1 VNRTLRNA
9 LVGGLAGG
17 ALIALPS
24 AALGVATGS
33 GASFPATAY
42 SKWCQDSGL
51 CSYTSK
57 GSTGGIN
64 DLINGVVDFAGSDAP
79 LTPQQ
84 LSDLS
89 GRRGGATPLYF
100 PTLIGAITV
109 PTNIDGVARG
119 INLDGRALADI
130 FQGTITSWN
139 DARIRRSNPGVSFP
153 SASITK
159 CVRSDGSG
167 TSFGFT
173 SYLSKVSS
181 AFRGAIGAGQQP
193 NWPTSG
199 VVKGARNP
207 GVANCIKTNR
217 NSIGYVDISDA
228 RDAGLTAKFSKI
240 GKSETARRNG
250 RRVRVTRYILPSAGS
265 ASKAANLEEF
275 KEDLTISLTASPA
288 KGAYPIT
295 ITTWMIAYSNYG
307 SAGKSSSSRE
317 DVKRVLNYAY
327 SSAAQDGLRDLRFA
341 RLPQGLITV
350 ARAQINRIR

>member
-9 LVGGLAGG
+9 LIGMTAGG
-17 ALIALPS
+17 AVIALP
-24 AALGVATGS
+24 AVALGAATGS

-64 DLINGVVDFAGSDAP
+64 DFINGVVDFGATDAP

-84 LSDLS
+84 QSDLRS
-89 GRRGGATPLYF
+89 KRGNATALYF

-109 PTNIDGVARG
+109 PTNIDGVSRG
-119 INLDGRALADI
+119 INLTGKTLADI
-130 FQGTITSWN
+130 FQGTIASWN
-139 DARIRRSNPGVSFP
+139 DSRIRRSNPGVRFP

-181 AFRGAIGAGQQP
+181 SFRGSVGAGQQP
-193 NWPTSG
+193 NWPSSG
-199 VVKGARNP
+199 VVRGARNP
-207 GVANCIKTNR
+207 GVAACIKSNS

-240 GKSETARRNG
+240 GKRETVRRNG
-250 RRVRVTRYILPSAGS
+250 RRTRQTVYILPSAGS
-265 ASKAANLEEF
+265 ASKAANLTKF
-275 KEDLTISLTASPA
+275 KADLTLSLTASRA

-295 ITTWMIAYSNYG
+295 ITTWVIAYSNYG
-307 SAGKSSSSRE
+307 AAGKSGSVD
-317 DVKRVLNYAY
+317 DVKKVLNYFY
-327 SSAAQDGLRDLRFA
+327 SRGAQRELLELRFA
-341 RLPQGLITV
+341 PLPPALIDV
-350 ARAQINRIR
+350 ARRQIRRIR

>member
-1 VNRTLRNA
+1 MNRTLRNA
-9 LVGGLAGG
+9 VVGMVAGG
-17 ALIALPS
+17 AVIALPS
-24 AALGVATGS
+24 VALGVATGS

-64 DLINGVVDFAGSDAP
+64 DFINGVVDFGATDAP

-84 LSDLS
+84 QSDLAS
-89 GRRGGATPLYF
+89 KRGGATPIYF

-109 PTNIDGVARG
+109 PANIDGVARG
-119 INLDGRALADI
+119 INLEGKVVADI

-139 DARIRRSNPGVSFP
+139 DARIRKSNPGVRFP
-153 SASITK
+153 SAAITK

-173 SYLSKVSS
+173 SYLSKVSP
-181 AFRGAIGAGQQP
+181 AFRGSVGASQQP

-199 VVKGARNP
+199 VVRGARNP
-207 GVANCIKTNR
+207 GVASCIRSNA

-240 GKSETARRNG
+240 GKKEIVKKNG
-250 RRVRVTRYILPSAGS
+250 KRSRQTVYILPSAGA
-265 ASKAANLEEF
+265 ASKAANLTKF
-275 KEDLTISLTASPA
+275 KEDLTLSLSASPA

-307 SAGKSSSSRE
+307 SAGKSETARE
-317 DVKRVLNYAY
+317 DVKKVLNYVY
-327 SSAAQDGLRDLRFA
+327 SSAAQSGLRDLRFA
-341 RLPQGLITV
+341 PLPPALITV
-350 ARAQINRIR
+350 AKAQIRKIR

>member
-9 LVGGLAGG
+9 LIGTVAGG
-17 ALIALPS
+17 AVIALPS
-24 AALGVATGS
+24 IALGAATGS

-64 DLINGVVDFAGSDAP
+64 DLINGVVDFAASDAP

-84 LSDLS
+84 LSDLAS
-89 GRRGGATPLYF
+89 KRGGATPLYF

-109 PTNIDGVARG
+109 PTNIDGVSRG
-119 INLDGRALADI
+119 INIDGPTLAGI
-130 FQGTITSWN
+130 FQGTITSWS
-139 DARIRRSNPGVSFP
+139 DSRIRKANPGVSFP

-181 AFRGAIGAGQQP
+181 SFRGAIGASQQP

-199 VVKGARNP
+199 VVKGPRNP
-207 GVANCIKTNR
+207 GVASCVKANS

-240 GKSETARRNG
+240 GKSEIVKKNGKRR
-250 RRVRVTRYILPSAGS
+250 RTTVYILPSAGS
-265 ASKAANLEEF
+265 ASKAANLPRF
-275 KEDLTISLTASPA
+275 KSDLTLSLTASPV

-295 ITTWMIAYSNYG
+295 ITTWILAYSSYG
-307 SAGKSSSSRE
+307 AAGKSSTSR
-317 DVKRVLNYAY
+317 DGVKKVLNYAY
-327 SSAAQDGLRDLRFA
+327 SSAAQGELKDLRFA
-341 RLPQGLITV
+341 PLPSGLVTV
-350 ARAQINRIR
+350 AKAQITKIK